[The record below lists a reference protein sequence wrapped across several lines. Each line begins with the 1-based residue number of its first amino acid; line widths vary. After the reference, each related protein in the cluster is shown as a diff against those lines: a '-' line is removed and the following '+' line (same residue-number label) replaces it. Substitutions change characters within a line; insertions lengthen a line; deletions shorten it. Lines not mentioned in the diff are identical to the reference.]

1 MKRIVY
7 LVSIIAGI
15 IVIALFSSNI
25 FSQLNQH
32 HVEMQ
37 ISNDEAVTYRLKE
50 HIVERFSKAQLDT
63 VFVASFW
70 GKRLR
75 SYNADSSN
83 EIEKVKTELN
93 NVVPSLFKVNS
104 IFSNMSYIDR
114 KGAESITMD
123 VNGFVD
129 KPFLLGYVRDFEE
142 MKQPVILHY
151 TYLPDIS
158 RHLNLQFIV
167 KKETKEKYSKG
178 IILQS

>member
-1 MKRIVY
+1 
-7 LVSIIAGI
+7 
-15 IVIALFSSNI
+15 
-25 FSQLNQH
+25 
-32 HVEMQ
+32 
-37 ISNDEAVTYRLKE
+37 
-50 HIVERFSKAQLDT
+50 
-63 VFVASFW
+63 
-70 GKRLR
+70 
-75 SYNADSSN
+75 
-83 EIEKVKTELN
+83 
-93 NVVPSLFKVNS
+93 
-104 IFSNMSYIDR
+104 MSYIDR

-178 IILQS
+178 IIFRS